1 MAHETDKED
10 TIDPAAPFIGY
21 MSLVL
26 LAVMAVFVAVI
37 FIGAG
42 HA

>member
-1 MAHETDKED
+1 MAHETNQED
-10 TIDPAAPFIGY
+10 TIDPAATFIGY

-26 LAVMAVFVAVI
+26 LAVMAVFVAVV